1 MPSKSMYVI
10 LCYTV
15 YQCIYPITA
24 DVSSTMGDRGPN
36 FPSAG
41 RFMVAQSLRM
51 VRWRSDGKG
60 NRLNDLTVR
69 NRESLR

>member
-10 LCYTV
+10 LYITV
-15 YQCIYPITA
+15 IIYPITA

-69 NRESLR
+69 NRETLW